1 MTVTAAQVKEL
12 REKTGVAM
20 LACKKALVE
29 ANGDMNEAMELLK
42 KRGQAKAASKGD
54 RSTGE
59 GGIAISGRA
68 IISVLCETD
77 FVARNEEFIALLDE
91 LAQKADAEGVDAMT
105 AYFETIKADKMQK
118 IGENL
123 VLGKAMI
130 IEGGDTIGGY
140 VHTNKKVAT
149 VVALNGGAE
158 EQARDV
164 AMHATAMNPLVANPE
179 DIDAELI
186 EAEKA
191 AAKEELLAAGK
202 PENILDKIIEG
213 KIKKFCAERAM
224 TTQPFVKNGDQT
236 VGEYLGDAKLVD
248 FIRMSI

>member
-20 LACKKALVE
+20 MACKKALVE
-29 ANGDMNEAMELLK
+29 ANGDMEAAIEVLK

-77 FVARNEEFIALLDE
+77 FVARNEEFVALLDE
-91 LAQKADAEGVDAMT
+91 LAQKADAEGIEAMT
-105 AYFETIKADKMQK
+105 EYFESIKADKIQK

-130 IEGGDTIGGY
+130 IEGGNTVAGY

-149 VVALNGGAE
+149 VVALNGGTE
-158 EQARDV
+158 DQARDV
-164 AMHATAMNPLVANPE
+164 AMHATAMDPLVANPE

-186 EAEKA
+186 ASERA
-191 AAKEELLAAGK
+191 AAREQLLAEGK
-202 PENILDKIIEG
+202 PENILDKIIDG

-236 VGEYLGDAKLVD
+236 VGEYLGDAELVD